1 MVENQTCDDSEQL
14 QEEEQSSTEEASIP
28 SHSDVLSIL
37 TQCLPWVEQQP
48 ETTPTQ
54 IFLFTNLT
62 YMAARK
68 RYSSLKQGKI
78 TSYLKK

>member
-14 QEEEQSSTEEASIP
+14 QDEEQSSTEEASIP
-28 SHSDVLSIL
+28 SHSDVLSML
-37 TQCLPWVEQQP
+37 TECLPWVEQQP

-54 IFLFTNLT
+54 LFTNLMD
-62 YMAARK
+62 MAARK
-68 RYSSLKQGKI
+68 SYSSLKQGKI

>member
-62 YMAARK
+62 LYGSK
-68 RYSSLKQGKI
+68 EKI
-78 TSYLKK
+78 F